1 MSNPILESKKNLL
14 IYTGVWIGLA
24 LGDAVMFMHY
34 YHFSFGILIV
44 DSLIFYLSFAPI
56 GIGLWYVVYYADIFK
71 KKISKTIFNHVI
83 ASLIVTVVWSFFNY
97 FITRSINSS
106 NEEYMKFIH
115 NNMPFR
121 SGMGLFMYIL
131 FVLFYYLVIYYRSLK
146 EKMLRESE
154 LKALVKESEL
164 GILKSQINPHFLFN
178 SLNSISSLTITDP
191 EKAQEMVI
199 KLSDFFRY
207 SLGNRKED
215 KSSLK
220 DELQNI
226 DRYLAIEKTRF
237 GEKLQYEKHVEDEC
251 LSKLVPSMILQPLFE
266 NAIKYGVYESLEESG
281 IILTCTNKGL
291 FLHIRIENDYDAHM
305 LAKKGEGIGL
315 SNIRQRL
322 RLIYSRNDLM
332 TIQKTDKRY
341 IVTLLIPQTI

>member
-1 MSNPILESKKNLL
+1 MSNPILENKRNLF
-14 IYTGVWIGLA
+14 IYAAIWVGFA
-24 LGDAVMFMHY
+24 LGDTLLFMHFY
-34 YHFSFGILIV
+34 DLPFSVLFIDGLV
-44 DSLIFYLSFAPI
+44 YYLSFGPI
-56 GIGLWYVVYYADIFK
+56 GIGLWYVVYYSDIFK
-71 KKISKTIFNHVI
+71 NKISRTIFNHVI
-83 ASLIVTVVWSFFNY
+83 TCIFVTVFWSLFTY
-97 FITRSINSS
+97 FILRSINAS
-106 NEEYMKFIH
+106 NSEYLEFLNKNI
-115 NNMPFR
+115 PFR
-121 SGMGLFMYIL
+121 SGMGMLLYIL
-131 FVLFYYLVIYYRSLK
+131 FVLFFYLVIYYRSLK
-146 EKMLRESE
+146 EKMIRESE

-237 GEKLQYEKHVEDEC
+237 GEKLKYEKHVNEEC
-251 LSKLVPSMILQPLFE
+251 LTKLVPGMILQPLFE
-266 NAIKYGVYESLEESG
+266 NAVKYGVYESLEESG
-281 IILTCTNKGL
+281 ITLTCTSKGL
-291 FLHIRIENDYDAHM
+291 FLHIQIENDYDAHM

-322 RLIYSRNDLM
+322 RLLYSRNDLL